1 MVGQSCWCFGGARGF
16 GFVGASNALVDRFIR
31 NESTAL
37 QQGRQPQNTDGV
49 DQVLT
54 RFYRRFA
61 WPIDGTMPKM
71 ELIHVNSD
79 AV

>member
-1 MVGQSCWCFGGARGF
+1 MVGQSCWCLGGARGF
-16 GFVGASNALVDRFIR
+16 DFVGASNALVDGFMRDVG
-31 NESTAL
+31 TAL

-54 RFYRRFA
+54 RFYRCFA
-61 WPIDGTMPKM
+61 WPIDGKMPKM
-71 ELIHVNSD
+71 GVIHVNSD